1 MSRVT
6 RSGRRMLAVIAAAT
20 TAGVLFGA
28 APAHAAD
35 TSKEGNKPRWQDS
48 TQFTFKSGQFRE
60 GRRDKVTGN
69 VTLVIHKDGNWEMDS
84 YAKNKLIAW
93 RNVTFR
99 CTIRYD
105 APHREIELG
114 IPRYRVDGKESK
126 SKHSEAYEPQIQADW
141 SAIAEYGQA
150 DCSMKLG

>member
-1 MSRVT
+1 MKNLFKSVV
-6 RSGRRMLAVIAAAT
+6 AIAALSVPSLAL
-20 TAGVLFGA
+20 A
-28 APAHAAD
+28 
-35 TSKEGNKPRWQDS
+35 SSWEIDS
-48 TQFTFKSGQFRE
+48 THSSANFSVKHMMMTNVKGEFA
-60 GRRDKVTGN
+60 KVTGN

-114 IPRYRVDGKESK
+114 IPRYRVMRFQKRGLWPAPVADLSVGVWRRTDVKRAIDKLKRDGLLDSRTRR
-126 SKHSEAYEPQIQADW
+126 
-141 SAIAEYGQA
+141 
-150 DCSMKLG
+150 